1 MTERRRLAAMVLLFA
16 IGFGL
21 VALASA
27 ASASWPLF
35 VTPLPY
41 AAIAWLV
48 VRAETRSALRPRDR
62 GTPRPSEPG
71 NAEGAPRG
79 RPFDRSSRGQDLNL

>member
-1 MTERRRLAAMVLLFA
+1 MPGVDERRRLTAMILLFA

-27 ASASWPLF
+27 VSDVWPLF

-48 VRAETRSALRPRDR
+48 VRAGDDDLARTGSP
-62 GTPRPSEPG
+62 GTTRPS
-71 NAEGAPRG
+71 ADAQPRN
-79 RPFDRSSRGQDLNL
+79 P

>member
-1 MTERRRLAAMVLLFA
+1 MDERRRLTAMILLFA

-27 ASASWPLF
+27 VSDVWPLF

-48 VRAETRSALRPRDR
+48 VRAGDDDVAARRIAEDDATRTRP
-62 GTPRPSEPG
+62 T
-71 NAEGAPRG
+71 A
-79 RPFDRSSRGQDLNL
+79 